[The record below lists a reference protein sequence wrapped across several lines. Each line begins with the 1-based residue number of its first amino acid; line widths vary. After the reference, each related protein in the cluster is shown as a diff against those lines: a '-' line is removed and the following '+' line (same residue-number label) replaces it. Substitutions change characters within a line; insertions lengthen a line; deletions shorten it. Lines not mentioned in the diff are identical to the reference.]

1 MAAAPK
7 KINLRPVKVVNPSN
21 PFPAPRRIP
30 SKADTIKYAQ
40 LLADKE
46 EIKEMFHEAKRKLAD
61 NKIQFSRRLT
71 DMHTDIVVC
80 REVIKSK
87 DLQIKKL
94 TQRVKEL
101 EERDA
106 ATRFC
111 RMERIHRTESITV
124 YLNGDEEEE
133 EEEESKVEEIEEFNT
148 PPTPPLIENP
158 LTPGPGPVSALWTPE
173 EFSAYWNNP

>member
-7 KINLRPVKVVNPSN
+7 KINLRPIKVINPSN

-30 SKADTIKYAQ
+30 SKGDTIKYAQ

-46 EIKEMFHEAKRKLAD
+46 EIQSMFHEAKRKLAEQ
-61 NKIQFSRRLT
+61 KIQFSRRID
-71 DMHTDIVVC
+71 DMHADIVVC

-124 YLNGDEEEE
+124 YLNDDDEEEE
-133 EEEESKVEEIEEFNT
+133 QEESKVEEIEEFNT
-148 PPTPPLIENP
+148 PPTPPLIDNP
-158 LTPGPGPVSALWTPE
+158 PGPGPIPALWTPE
-173 EFSAYWNNP
+173 EFSSYWNNV

>member
-1 MAAAPK
+1 MAAAPRK
-7 KINLRPVKVVNPSN
+7 LQLRPIKVVNPSN

-30 SKADTIKYAQ
+30 SKADNIKYAQ

-46 EIKEMFHEAKRKLAD
+46 EIQEMFHEAKRKLTD
-61 NKIQFSRRLT
+61 NKIYYSRRLA
-71 DMHTDIVVC
+71 DIHADVVTC

-106 ATRFC
+106 TTRFC

-124 YLNGDEEEE
+124 YLNDDDDEEEE
-133 EEEESKVEEIEEFNT
+133 EKEVEEIEDYDT
-148 PPTPPLIENP
+148 PPTPPVGNP
-158 LTPGPGPVSALWTPE
+158 LTPTLWTPD
-173 EFSAYWNNP
+173 EFSSYWNNIE